1 MHVTRADNENYN
13 GCGKAAHRSKIGLT
27 HIKPLLANIIST
39 RFKIHHALLR
49 VLLQQHEVLNHHSIA
64 GVLALVSSVTGLPTD
79 LKRSYGRLC
88 VYIIEFR

>member
-49 VLLQQHEVLNHHSIA
+49 VLLQQHEVLNHHFYCWCSCVAFISDW
-64 GVLALVSSVTGLPTD
+64 LTD
-79 LKRSYGRLC
+79 GFKTILWNLGK
-88 VYIIEFR
+88 FKQ